1 MTRKV
6 KNERHV
12 SHGEFP
18 AAHPVL
24 ARIREHGM
32 SFWFQPNPGYNLDL
46 VREFYRN
53 MIPPANADLGVA
65 EDAVIVSNVGKNQVV
80 IDRDAVAKALG
91 YRRPR
96 RECNFPFS
104 NVDED
109 FLRVVNYE
117 LYGGKAEH
125 VDRHF
130 VDTDPHEVGDFTSD
144 YRLLNQIIMYNIL
157 PSCTESKPTVEGGVI
172 MYAFMQSEFVA
183 DWADFIFE
191 QICLFK
197 GFTSQKTRI
206 PYPCL
211 ITSICRDQNF
221 PAKKVKP
228 TALLSPGIITM
239 KTVNMSDAQVKRKA
253 SRPSSSRPSSGQ
265 PTDVG
270 PSVGQSSGAGPSGG
284 PSGLASSSRRRSLL
298 EKPSKGTHW
307 KKLLSRLVCN
317 DIAIMNCLKKD
328 KAERRAM
335 ARRIETD
342 HAWHRR
348 QLELQG
354 VATEPYDP
362 EPLVTREPSDDF
374 IAPDDE
380 DSD

>member
-12 SHGEFP
+12 FYGEFP

-24 ARIREHGM
+24 AGIREHGM

-53 MIPPANADLGVA
+53 MIPPANADLGIA
-65 EDAVIVSNVGKNQVV
+65 EDAVVISNVGKNQVV

-104 NVDED
+104 NVDEN

-117 LYGGKAEH
+117 LYGGKPEH
-125 VDRHF
+125 VERHF
-130 VDTDPHEVGDFTSD
+130 VDIDPHEVGEFTSN

-221 PAKKVKP
+221 PP
-228 TALLSPGIITM
+228 
-239 KTVNMSDAQVKRKA
+239 KR
-253 SRPSSSRPSSGQ
+253 S
-265 PTDVG
+265 
-270 PSVGQSSGAGPSGG
+270 
-284 PSGLASSSRRRSLL
+284 SLL
-298 EKPSKGTHW
+298 HRLHLG
-307 KKLLSRLVCN
+307 LLL
-317 DIAIMNCLKKD
+317 
-328 KAERRAM
+328 
-335 ARRIETD
+335 
-342 HAWHRR
+342 
-348 QLELQG
+348 
-354 VATEPYDP
+354 
-362 EPLVTREPSDDF
+362 
-374 IAPDDE
+374 
-380 DSD
+380 